1 MEGFNLIRNLPDK
14 LDKNEQKE
22 LLLKKDEESREK
34 LIMHNLRLIVN
45 LSKRYQPL
53 KFDNEDLFSI
63 GVLRLIT
70 AVDTFDV
77 SKNVEFS
84 TYASSCILNSF
95 YAFFIYSKRKRDL
108 GNYKVS
114 LDKLFNV
121 CDENMRVEANYLES
135 IEKDLLLSSMNRA
148 LDDLEKNLVLLYFGF
163 NGVSYMQKDLMV
175 MYGLSQRKVSVTIK
189 KSILKIRNQLIID
202 GVFEGEL
209 VKVRSK

>member
-14 LDKNEQKE
+14 LDKKEQKE

-63 GVLRLIT
+63 GVLGLIT

-77 SKNVEFS
+77 NKNVEFS

-114 LDKLFNV
+114 LDNLFNV

-135 IEKDLLLSSMNRA
+135 IEKDLLLSSINKA
-148 LDDLEKNLVLLYFGF
+148 LDDLEKNLILLYFGF

-209 VKVRSK
+209 VKLRSK

>member
-14 LDKNEQKE
+14 LDKKEQKE

-63 GVLRLIT
+63 GVLGLIT

-77 SKNVEFS
+77 NKNVEFS

-95 YAFFIYSKRKRDL
+95 MHFL
-108 GNYKVS
+108 
-114 LDKLFNV
+114 
-121 CDENMRVEANYLES
+121 S
-135 IEKDLLLSSMNRA
+135 IVKEK
-148 LDDLEKNLVLLYFGF
+148 E
-163 NGVSYMQKDLMV
+163 
-175 MYGLSQRKVSVTIK
+175 I
-189 KSILKIRNQLIID
+189 
-202 GVFEGEL
+202 
-209 VKVRSK
+209 

>member
-14 LDKNEQKE
+14 LDKKEQKE

-63 GVLRLIT
+63 GVLGLIT

-77 SKNVEFS
+77 NKNVEFS

-114 LDKLFNV
+114 LDNLFNI

-135 IEKDLLLSSMNRA
+135 IEKDLLLSSINKA
-148 LDDLEKNLVLLYFGF
+148 LDDLEKNLILLYFGF

>member
-14 LDKNEQKE
+14 LDKKEQKE

-63 GVLRLIT
+63 GVLGLIT

-77 SKNVEFS
+77 NKNVEFS

-95 YAFFIYSKRKRDL
+95 YVFFIYSKRKRDL

-114 LDKLFNV
+114 LDNLFNV

-135 IEKDLLLSSMNRA
+135 IEKDLLLSSINKA
-148 LDDLEKNLVLLYFGF
+148 LDDLEKNLILLYFGF

>member
-14 LDKNEQKE
+14 LDKKEQKE

-63 GVLRLIT
+63 GVLGLIT

-77 SKNVEFS
+77 NKNVEFS

-114 LDKLFNV
+114 LDNLFNV

-135 IEKDLLLSSMNRA
+135 IEKDLLLSSINKA
-148 LDDLEKNLVLLYFGF
+148 LDDLEKNLILLYFGF
-163 NGVSYMQKDLMV
+163 NGVSYMQKDLKV

>member
-14 LDKNEQKE
+14 LDKKEQKE

-53 KFDNEDLFSI
+53 KFDIEDLFSI
-63 GVLRLIT
+63 GVLGLIT

-77 SKNVEFS
+77 NKNVEFS

-114 LDKLFNV
+114 LDNLFNV

-135 IEKDLLLSSMNRA
+135 IEKDLLLSSINKA
-148 LDDLEKNLVLLYFGF
+148 LDDLEKNLILLYFGF

>member
-14 LDKNEQKE
+14 LDKKEQKE

-63 GVLRLIT
+63 GVLGLIT

-77 SKNVEFS
+77 NKNVEFS

-114 LDKLFNV
+114 LDNLFNV

-135 IEKDLLLSSMNRA
+135 IEKDLLLSSINKA
-148 LDDLEKNLVLLYFGF
+148 LDDLEKNLILLYFGF

-202 GVFEGEL
+202 GVFEGKL

>member
-14 LDKNEQKE
+14 LDKKEQKE

-63 GVLRLIT
+63 GVLGLIT

-77 SKNVEFS
+77 NKNVEFS

-114 LDKLFNV
+114 LDNLFNV

-135 IEKDLLLSSMNRA
+135 IEKDLLLSSINKA
-148 LDDLEKNLVLLYFGF
+148 LDDLEKNLILLYFGF

>member
-14 LDKNEQKE
+14 LDKKEQKE
-22 LLLKKDEESREK
+22 LLLKKDEESRKK

-63 GVLRLIT
+63 GVLGLIT

-77 SKNVEFS
+77 NKNVEFS

-114 LDKLFNV
+114 LDNLFNV

-135 IEKDLLLSSMNRA
+135 IEKDLLLSSINKA
-148 LDDLEKNLVLLYFGF
+148 LDDLEKNLILLYFGF

-209 VKVRSK
+209 VKLRSK

>member
-14 LDKNEQKE
+14 LDKKEQKE

-63 GVLRLIT
+63 GVLGLIT

-77 SKNVEFS
+77 NKNVEFS

-114 LDKLFNV
+114 LDNLFNV

-135 IEKDLLLSSMNRA
+135 IEKDLLLSSINKA
-148 LDDLEKNLVLLYFGF
+148 LDDLEKNLILLYFGF

-175 MYGLSQRKVSVTIK
+175 MYGLTQRKVSVTIK

>member
-14 LDKNEQKE
+14 LDKKEQKE

-63 GVLRLIT
+63 GVLGLIT

-135 IEKDLLLSSMNRA
+135 VEKDLLLSSMNKA

-163 NGVSYMQKDLMV
+163 NGVSYLQKDLMV

-209 VKVRSK
+209 VKVRGK

>member
-63 GVLRLIT
+63 GVLGLIT

-135 IEKDLLLSSMNRA
+135 IEKDLLLSSMNKA

-202 GVFEGEL
+202 GAFEGEL

>member
-14 LDKNEQKE
+14 LDKKEQKE

-63 GVLRLIT
+63 GVLGLIT

-77 SKNVEFS
+77 NKNVEFS

-114 LDKLFNV
+114 LDNLFNV

-135 IEKDLLLSSMNRA
+135 IEKDLLLSSINKA
-148 LDDLEKNLVLLYFGF
+148 LDDLEKNLILLYFGF

-209 VKVRSK
+209 VRVRSK

>member
-14 LDKNEQKE
+14 LDKKEQKE

-63 GVLRLIT
+63 GVLGLIT

-77 SKNVEFS
+77 NKNVEFS

-114 LDKLFNV
+114 LDNLFNI

-135 IEKDLLLSSMNRA
+135 IKKDLLLSSINKA
-148 LDDLEKNLVLLYFGF
+148 LDDLEKNLILLYFGF

>member
-14 LDKNEQKE
+14 LDKKEQKE

-63 GVLRLIT
+63 GVLGLIT

-77 SKNVEFS
+77 NKNVEFS

-95 YAFFIYSKRKRDL
+95 YAFFFYSKRKRDL

-114 LDKLFNV
+114 LDNLFNV

-135 IEKDLLLSSMNRA
+135 IEKDLLLSSINKA
-148 LDDLEKNLVLLYFGF
+148 LDDLEKNLILLYFGF

>member
-14 LDKNEQKE
+14 LDKKEQKE

-63 GVLRLIT
+63 GVLGLIT

-77 SKNVEFS
+77 NKNVEFS

-114 LDKLFNV
+114 LDNLFNV
-121 CDENMRVEANYLES
+121 YDENMRVEANYLES
-135 IEKDLLLSSMNRA
+135 IEKDLLLSSINKA
-148 LDDLEKNLVLLYFGF
+148 LDDLEKNLILLYFGF

>member
-14 LDKNEQKE
+14 LDKKEQKE

-63 GVLRLIT
+63 GVIGLIT

-77 SKNVEFS
+77 NKNVEFS

-114 LDKLFNV
+114 LDNLFNV

-135 IEKDLLLSSMNRA
+135 IEKDLLLSSINKA
-148 LDDLEKNLVLLYFGF
+148 LDDLEKNLILLYFGF

>member
-14 LDKNEQKE
+14 LDKKEQKE

-53 KFDNEDLFSI
+53 KFDIEDLFSI
-63 GVLRLIT
+63 GVLGLIT
-70 AVDTFDV
+70 VVDTFDV
-77 SKNVEFS
+77 NKNVEFS

-114 LDKLFNV
+114 LDNLFNV

-135 IEKDLLLSSMNRA
+135 IEKDLLLSSINKA
-148 LDDLEKNLVLLYFGF
+148 LDDLEKNLILLYFGF

>member
-14 LDKNEQKE
+14 LDKKEQKE

-63 GVLRLIT
+63 GVLGLIT

-77 SKNVEFS
+77 NKNVEFS

-114 LDKLFNV
+114 LDNLFNV

-135 IEKDLLLSSMNRA
+135 IEKDLLLSSINKA
-148 LDDLEKNLVLLYFGF
+148 LDDLEKNLILLYFGF
-163 NGVSYMQKDLMV
+163 NGVSYMQKDLME